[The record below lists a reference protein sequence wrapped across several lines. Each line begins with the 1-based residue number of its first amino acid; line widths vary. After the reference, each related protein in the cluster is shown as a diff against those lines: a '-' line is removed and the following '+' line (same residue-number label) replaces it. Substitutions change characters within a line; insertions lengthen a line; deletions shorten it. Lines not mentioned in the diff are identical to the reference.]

1 MTILQLA
8 RNVAVAIAILLSV
21 VGLAGLLPSALAW
34 RRWSKTAFLVSAG
47 AQAGLGAR
55 AWRRGDAGPFAVA
68 LPLLATIG
76 MCVWLFEPRAIAV
89 TYLAPALDAAFI
101 VTLLVVGWRMPR
113 TAGELIEER
122 LERGFARG
130 GMRSGAAL
138 MARVSALD
146 AGGIAFLCGGWRRP
160 PPAGI
165 AYHRRND
172 CVVFL
177 ALAIVALVPE
187 AFVIELFL
195 GGKPWWWHAL
205 DLGLHAYTIFWLAAL
220 IVSMRDRPHVIHERM
235 LVARRGVFDTLR
247 IPLADIDAV
256 RIAPELD
263 RRTRRRLGAE
273 AAVLHVV
280 GSRMLVLELRQPC
293 RHDRMLGAPR
303 AVLVVY
309 IPVDDPAAAMHAIV
323 AHCNPR

>member
-8 RNVAVAIAILLSV
+8 RNVAVAIAILLSAF
-21 VGLAGLLPSALAW
+21 GLAGLLPSAFAW
-34 RRWSKTAFLVSAG
+34 RRCSKTAFLVSAG

-68 LPLLATIG
+68 LPLLATLG
-76 MCVWLFEPRAIAV
+76 MCVWLLEPQAVAV

-130 GMRSGAAL
+130 GVGSGAAM

-160 PPAGI
+160 PPVGI
-165 AYHRRND
+165 GYHRRND
-172 CVVFL
+172 CVIFL

-205 DLGLHAYTIFWLAAL
+205 DLGLHAYTIF
-220 IVSMRDRPHVIHERM
+220 
-235 LVARRGVFDTLR
+235 
-247 IPLADIDAV
+247 
-256 RIAPELD
+256 
-263 RRTRRRLGAE
+263 
-273 AAVLHVV
+273 
-280 GSRMLVLELRQPC
+280 GS
-293 RHDRMLGAPR
+293 PR
-303 AVLVVY
+303 
-309 IPVDDPAAAMHAIV
+309 
-323 AHCNPR
+323 